1 MKTQIMLALTT
12 AAFTLTAYA
21 AQDPVPEII
30 FVPDNA
36 QVVEAENKWFGGFEL
51 DANLSGSTLLG
62 ISEQAKA
69 FYTDQGFALSQEQA
83 DDDDIELLFV
93 KGTESVE
100 VDIELEDNG
109 VIEYS
114 VDYETK

>member
-1 MKTQIMLALTT
+1 MKTKIILALTT
-12 AAFTLTAYA
+12 VAFALTAHA

-51 DANLSGSTLLG
+51 EANISGSTLLD

-69 FYTDQGFALSQEQA
+69 FYTDKGFELSQEQA

-93 KGTESVE
+93 KEQESVE
-100 VDIELEDNG
+100 VDIELEHNDI
-109 VIEYS
+109 IEYS